1 MNTSA
6 LIFMIV
12 AQGTVI
18 TITVYFFVKSLRSG
32 SKGQEQEDKE
42 K

>member
-12 AQGTVI
+12 AQVTVI
-18 TITVYFFVKSLRSG
+18 TITVYFFVKSLKAG
-32 SKGQEQEDKE
+32 SKDQKQKHQKE
-42 K
+42 